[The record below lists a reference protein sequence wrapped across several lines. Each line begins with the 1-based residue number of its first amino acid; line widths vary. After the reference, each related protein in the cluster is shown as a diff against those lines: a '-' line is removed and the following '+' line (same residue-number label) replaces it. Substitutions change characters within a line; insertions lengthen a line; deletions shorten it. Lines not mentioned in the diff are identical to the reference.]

1 MTNTAEVAGIRR
13 WRSGMARWP
22 RTGIAAWALGM
33 GFVTYFCMY
42 AFRKPFVA
50 ATYENIHDWP
60 FAIDFKSVLIISQ
73 VLGYTLS
80 KVIGIKVVSEAGVR
94 GRGWLIFGL
103 IMASEAALWL
113 FAVVPT
119 VLKPAAMFLNGL
131 PLGMIW
137 GLVLRYLEGRKTSEI
152 LGAGLCTSF
161 ILASGVVRSAGRTL
175 IESFGVTDFWMPA
188 LTGLAFLPLT
198 ALAIALLAITPPPDQ
213 EDRAERVARTSMSRS
228 ERQAFFARFRP
239 GLLLLGAAFVAL
251 GALRDFRDNFAAEI
265 WQALGFGHV
274 PAVFALSETP
284 AALLVLVAISLVTL
298 EHRNRFAV
306 RWIHGIM
313 LLGVGLALGSTL
325 LFQLGLLAPAAWM
338 TLLGAGVYLGYVPC
352 TSILADRLIA
362 SLRANGNAG
371 YLANLF
377 DAWAY
382 FGSLGILVYRAVGLH
397 GLSSLNFFLGLTYL
411 CLGLGLVGIIASAL
425 FFDLQRKKD
434 DDFPE
439 AVHA

>member
-1 MTNTAEVAGIRR
+1 V
-13 WRSGMARWP
+13 
-22 RTGIAAWALGM
+22 
-33 GFVTYFCMY
+33 F
-42 AFRKPFVA
+42 
-50 ATYENIHDWP
+50 
-60 FAIDFKSVLIISQ
+60 
-73 VLGYTLS
+73 
-80 KVIGIKVVSEAGVR
+80 
-94 GRGWLIFGL
+94 
-103 IMASEAALWL
+103 SEAALWL

-119 VLKPAAMFLNGL
+119 VFKPLAMFLNGL

-137 GLVLRYLEGRKTSEI
+137 GLVIRYMEGRKTSEI

-161 ILASGVVRSAGRTL
+161 ILASGVVKSAGRVL
-175 IESFGVTDFWMPA
+175 IESFGVSDMWMPA

-198 ALAIALLAITPPPDQ
+198 GLAIALLAITPPPDLA
-213 EDRAERVARTSMSRS
+213 DRAERVVRSSMTRAD
-228 ERQAFFARFRP
+228 RQVFFASFKP
-239 GLLLLGAAFVAL
+239 GLLMLGAAFVAL

-313 LLGVGLALGSTL
+313 VLGVVMALAATL
-325 LFQLGLLAPAAWM
+325 LFQTGRLPPAAWM
-338 TLLGAGVYLGYVPC
+338 TVLGAGIYLGYVPC

-362 SLRANGNAG
+362 SLRSGGNAG

-382 FGSLGILVYRAVGLH
+382 FGSIGILVYRAVGLH
-397 GLSSLNFFLGLTYL
+397 GLSSLNVVRGLTYF
-411 CLGLGLVGIIASAL
+411 CLAIGLGGILAAMVYFDRQGSPGEASGLA
-425 FFDLQRKKD
+425 
-434 DDFPE
+434 
-439 AVHA
+439 

>member
-1 MTNTAEVAGIRR
+1 MTRTAGPAVIRH
-13 WRSGMARWP
+13 WRDGMARWP
-22 RTGIAAWALGM
+22 RAGIAVWALGM

-50 ATYENIHDWP
+50 ATFEQVGDWP
-60 FAIDFKSVLIISQ
+60 FDIDFKSVLIISQ

-80 KVIGIKVVSEAGVR
+80 KVIGIKVVSEAGTK

-103 IMASEAALWL
+103 ILCSEAALWL

-119 VLKPAAMFLNGL
+119 TLKPVAMFLNGL

-152 LGAGLCTSF
+152 LAAGLCTSF
-161 ILASGVVRSAGRTL
+161 ILASGVVKSAGRTL
-175 IESFGVTDFWMPA
+175 IESFGVTEFWMPA

-198 ALAIALLAITPPPDQ
+198 AAAIALLAITPPPDLA
-213 EDRAERVARTSMSRS
+213 DRAERMPRTSMTRA
-228 ERQAFFARFRP
+228 ERGAFFAQFRP

-284 AALLVLVAISLVTL
+284 AALLVLLTISLVTL
-298 EHRNRFAV
+298 EHRNRIAV

-313 LLGVGLALGSTL
+313 LLGVGMGLGATI
-325 LFQLGLLAPAAWM
+325 LFQQGHLAPAAWM

-362 SLRANGNAG
+362 SLRAGGNAG

-382 FGSLGILVYRAVGLH
+382 FGSVAILVYRAIGLH

-411 CLGLGLVGIIASAL
+411 CLGMGMVGIVASAVY
-425 FFDLQRKKD
+425 FDQTRSEGDATDGLG
-434 DDFPE
+434 
-439 AVHA
+439 